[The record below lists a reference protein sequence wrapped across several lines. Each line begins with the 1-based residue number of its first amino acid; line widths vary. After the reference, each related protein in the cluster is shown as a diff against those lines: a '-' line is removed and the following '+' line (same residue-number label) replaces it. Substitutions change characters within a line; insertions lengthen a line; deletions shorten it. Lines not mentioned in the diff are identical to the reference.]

1 MDISLLHEVLH
12 MSVDLF
18 KGKPATYPED
28 YQLYPDSYYHILPA
42 DQLHPISEK
51 AKEMEEANK
60 NEDDDTD
67 K

>member
-1 MDISLLHEVLH
+1 

-28 YQLYPDSYYHILPA
+28 YQLYPDSYYYILPA

-60 NEDDDTD
+60 NEGNDTD
-67 K
+67 N